1 MAAAV
6 ALVVSV
12 LALSAMAEAGS
23 PIVQYIFG
31 DSLTEVGNN
40 NYLAS
45 LAKANY
51 PWYGI
56 DYPSGVTGRF
66 TNGRTMGDIL
76 SEKLGVPSPPAYLS
90 LSQNDDAILQGV
102 NYASGG
108 SGILNQTGVYFVQ
121 CLSFHQQIDYFEA
134 TKNAIKGKIGEHAA
148 EKLVNNAIF
157 YIGVGSNDFVNNFL
171 QPFMPDAQQYDSDTF
186 IDYLMSTLDGQLTR
200 LHSLGAR
207 KIVYNGLGPMGCIPS
222 QRVRTST
229 GECFESVN
237 SLALKF
243 NSALKA
249 KTKEL
254 NSRLPD
260 ADFTV
265 ADIYSIVLD
274 LIMNPATYGFKYA
287 NTSCCNVDGTLGGLC
302 LPNTRLCSSRHDYV
316 FWDAYHPSDAANVV
330 IAEKLFNDPDLQI
343 GARANGYSAPPSP
356 KPQRKHLKAP
366 PRMP

>member
-1 MAAAV
+1 MAAL

-12 LALSAMAEAGS
+12 LALSAMAKADS
-23 PIVQYIFG
+23 PVVQYIFG

-56 DYPSGVTGRF
+56 DYPGGITGRF
-66 TNGRTMGDIL
+66 TNGRTIGDII
-76 SEKLGVPSPPAYLS
+76 SEKLGAPSPLPYLS
-90 LSQNDDAILQGV
+90 LSQNDDAMLQGV

-108 SGILNQTGVYFVQ
+108 SGILNETGVYFIQ
-121 CLSFHQQIDYFEA
+121 CLSFDQQIGYFES
-134 TKNAIKGKIGEHAA
+134 TKNAIKGKIGEEAA
-148 EKLVNNAIF
+148 EKLANNAIF
-157 YIGVGSNDFVNNFL
+157 YVGVGSNDFVNNFL
-171 QPFMPDAQQYDSDTF
+171 QPFLPDSQQYNGDKF
-186 IDYLMSTLDGQLTR
+186 ISYLMSTLDGQLTR

-222 QRVRTST
+222 QRVKSPT
-229 GECFESVN
+229 GDCLESVN
-237 SLALKF
+237 SLALQF
-243 NSALKA
+243 NKALKA
-249 KTKEL
+249 KMKEL

-265 ADIYSIVLD
+265 ADIYWIVLD
-274 LIMNPATYGFKYA
+274 LIKNPETYGFKYA

-302 LPNTRLCSSRHDYV
+302 LPNTRLCRNRQDYV

-330 IAEKLFNDPDLQI
+330 IAGKLFSDPDVQLI
-343 GARANGYSAPPSP
+343 TKAYGYSASP
-356 KPQRKHLKAP
+356 KPKPHHSNRKAP
-366 PRMP
+366 SRMP